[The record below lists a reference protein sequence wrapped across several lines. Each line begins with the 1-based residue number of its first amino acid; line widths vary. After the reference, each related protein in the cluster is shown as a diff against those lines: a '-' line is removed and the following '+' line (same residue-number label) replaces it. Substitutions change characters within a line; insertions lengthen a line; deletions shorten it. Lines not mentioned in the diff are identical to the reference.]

1 VEEVIKSFYHF
12 SLLAY
17 LDPQRTMHRR
27 LKIYRIILE
36 ILQANSKV
44 YLVEDVYKK
53 FITRTMNLNPK
64 VLEEDD
70 EKRRLEGM
78 FDLKMMLQNSSE
90 EISIEDLSE
99 QQIDNLL
106 NMIAQR

>member
-1 VEEVIKSFYHF
+1 
-12 SLLAY
+12 
-17 LDPQRTMHRR
+17 
-27 LKIYRIILE
+27 
-36 ILQANSKV
+36 
-44 YLVEDVYKK
+44 
-53 FITRTMNLNPK
+53 MNLNPK